1 MSDRLNNS
9 TTMKTV
15 VFLPYITSYYTFRWI
30 LVGMRLESW
39 EKQAWEKLP
48 NAYQPIFV
56 LNAKGTLT

>member
-15 VFLPYITSYYTFRWI
+15 VFLPYITYYTFRWI